1 MIRIHIDNHYS
12 TGIEIHV
19 DISMKNFTNS
29 TPKKAIPSPIISNS
43 NKKIYTLQQIHDN
56 VETIQKHYEQILDNP
71 IASSSCFYPFKQ
83 MTKIF
88 KNIKTLRTKPIEQT
102 KPIEYKSPF
111 IFGGETLQWIAL
123 PQDHDHIYEN
133 ELLNET
139 IFLSK

>member
-1 MIRIHIDNHYS
+1 MIHIHIDNHHS
-12 TGIEIHV
+12 TGIEIHI

-29 TPKKAIPSPIISNS
+29 TPKKTLPSPIIFNP

-71 IASSSCFYPFKQ
+71 ITSSSSSCFYPFKQ

-88 KNIKTLRTKPIEQT
+88 KNIKFIRTKPIEQS
-102 KPIEYKSPF
+102 KQIEYKSPF

-123 PQDHDHIYEN
+123 PQDNDHIYEN
-133 ELLNET
+133 ELLN
-139 IFLSK
+139 